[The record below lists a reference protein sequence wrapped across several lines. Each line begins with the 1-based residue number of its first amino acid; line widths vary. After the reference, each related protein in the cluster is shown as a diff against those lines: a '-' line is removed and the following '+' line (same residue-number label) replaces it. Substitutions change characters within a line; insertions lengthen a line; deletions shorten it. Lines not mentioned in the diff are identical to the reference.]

1 MLFTQRLM
9 DKNKSKGILCIPI
22 VFLMLCIGIS
32 TGSSNIDILD
42 TVSILLHKIINI
54 PLSEGILPKDVSIVW
69 TLRVPRVLL
78 AFLVGGSLAVSGS
91 VVQSILK
98 NELASP
104 YTLGVSSGA
113 SLGAGLVIVLGI
125 SIPILGSFTLPL
137 VGFLFGL
144 CTVFGVITFSAKIDK
159 TMSNNTIILAGM
171 VFSLFV
177 NALLTTLTALFSE
190 DIKSI
195 TLWQMGSFSMKGWS
209 YVKMILPF
217 VIIGLIGVLKYTKE
231 MDILTFG
238 EEQAKAVGVDTT
250 KVKKRLFLFSTI
262 LTGGAVAL
270 SGTIGFVD
278 LIAPHIVRRI
288 FGSKHAY
295 VIPMSFVF
303 GGSLMVITDLI
314 SRTIVSPAELPVGAI
329 TAIIGAPFFAYV
341 YFSKSRR

>member
-1 MLFTQRLM
+1 M
-9 DKNKSKGILCIPI
+9 
-22 VFLMLCIGIS
+22 
-32 TGSSNIDILD
+32 
-42 TVSILLHKIINI
+42 
-54 PLSEGILPKDVSIVW
+54 
-69 TLRVPRVLL
+69 
-78 AFLVGGSLAVSGS
+78 SGS

-125 SIPILGSFTLPL
+125 SIPFLGQLTLPL
-137 VGFLFGL
+137 IGFLCGL
-144 CTVFGVITFSAKIDK
+144 ITVYGVIVFSSKIDK
-159 TMSNNTIILAGM
+159 TMANNTIILAGM

-195 TLWQMGSFSMKGWS
+195 SLWQMGSFSMKGWS
-209 YVKMILPF
+209 YVRVLIPF
-217 VIIGLIGVLKYTKE
+217 LVIGAIGVLRYTKE

-238 EEQAKAVGVDTT
+238 EEQAKAVGVDTN
-250 KVKKRLFLFSTI
+250 KVKKHLFIHSAI
-262 LTGGAVAL
+262 LTGSAVAL

-278 LIAPHIVRRI
+278 LIAPHMVRRV
-288 FGSKHAY
+288 FGSKHKY

-314 SRTIVSPAELPVGAI
+314 ARTIVSPAELPVGAI

-341 YFSKSRR
+341 YFSKGKK

>member
-1 MLFTQRLM
+1 MRTQN
-9 DKNKSKGILCIPI
+9 KNKTLAILSIPL
-22 VFLMLCIGIS
+22 VFFIISIGTSI
-32 TGSSNIDILD
+32 GSSNIHILD
-42 TVSILLHKIINI
+42 TMSIILNKVINL
-54 PLSEGILPKDVSIVW
+54 PLREGIEPKDISIIW
-69 TLRVPRVLL
+69 SLRLPRVLL
-78 AFLVGGSLAVSGS
+78 AFMVGGCLAVSGS

-125 SIPILGSFTLPL
+125 SIPFLGQLTLPL
-137 VGFLFGL
+137 IGFLCGL
-144 CTVFGVITFSAKIDK
+144 ITVYGVIVFSSKIDK
-159 TMSNNTIILAGM
+159 TMANNTIILAGM

-195 TLWQMGSFSMKGWS
+195 SLWQMGSFSMKGWS
-209 YVKMILPF
+209 YVRVLIPF
-217 VIIGLIGVLKYTKE
+217 LIIGVIGILRYTKE

-238 EEQAKAVGVDTT
+238 EEQAKAVGVDTNR
-250 KVKKRLFLFSTI
+250 VKKHLFIHSAI
-262 LTGGAVAL
+262 LTGSAVAL

-278 LIAPHIVRRI
+278 LIAPHMVRRV
-288 FGSKHAY
+288 FGSKHKY

-314 SRTIVSPAELPVGAI
+314 ARTIVSPAELPVGAI

-341 YFSKSRR
+341 YFSKGKK